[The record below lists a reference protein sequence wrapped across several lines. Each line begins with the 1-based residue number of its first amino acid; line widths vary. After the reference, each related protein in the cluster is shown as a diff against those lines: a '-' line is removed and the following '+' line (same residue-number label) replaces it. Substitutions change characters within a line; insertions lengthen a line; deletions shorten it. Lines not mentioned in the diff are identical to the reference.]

1 MKRLTLIGVVLTLA
15 VVAAPAKSNFS
26 GVWNL
31 NTATSDFGPL
41 PSKPEKM
48 VMTIEQ
54 ADTGLQITQD
64 ITGPQGKFTAKFKY
78 STDGKEVSNVNGP
91 TDLKSTARWDGDTLV
106 VESSGKTRGNDV
118 KLIDKWTLDG
128 KTLKQARHVI
138 VTQGEFDQT
147 YVFDK
152 Q

>member
-1 MKRLTLIGVVLTLA
+1 MKRLTLIGVVFTLA
-15 VVAAPAKSNFS
+15 VAAAPAKSNFS

-41 PSKPEKM
+41 PNKPEKM
-48 VMTIEQ
+48 VMTVEH
-54 ADTGLQITQD
+54 
-64 ITGPQGKFTAKFKY
+64 
-78 STDGKEVSNVNGP
+78 VNGP

-106 VESSGKTRGNDV
+106 VESSGKTRGNDI

-128 KTLKQARHVI
+128 TTLKQARHVI